1 MWNHTY
7 LGVLEAFLEA
17 ETLEAVFPEDE
28 VTLVVSDFGDV
39 NIDLDDA
46 DGGEEADDVFK
57 LAS

>member
-1 MWNHTY
+1 MKSY